1 MHMNVPDIEA
11 LIEEEKLSTSAE
23 CHSAA
28 WAEGL
33 WAGIEPEII
42 AEAALATALTELGK
56 GGGEEAMISLLEHMR
71 ERVLAGDFSVV
82 RTCH

>member
-1 MHMNVPDIEA
+1 MTLSDIEA
-11 LIEEEKLSTSAE
+11 MIEEEKRSTSFE

-33 WAGIEPEII
+33 SAGIEPEIM
-42 AEAALATALTELGK
+42 AEAALATALKELGK
-56 GGGEEAMISLLEHMR
+56 NDGEDALVALLESMR
-71 ERVLAGDFSVV
+71 QRVLAGDFLPR

>member
-1 MHMNVPDIEA
+1 MHMTLSDIEA
-11 LIEEEKLSTSAE
+11 MIEEEKRSTSFE

-33 WAGIEPEII
+33 SAGIEPEIM
-42 AEAALATALTELGK
+42 AEAALATALKELGK
-56 GGGEEAMISLLEHMR
+56 NDGEDALVALLESMR
-71 ERVLAGDFSVV
+71 QRVLAGDFLPR